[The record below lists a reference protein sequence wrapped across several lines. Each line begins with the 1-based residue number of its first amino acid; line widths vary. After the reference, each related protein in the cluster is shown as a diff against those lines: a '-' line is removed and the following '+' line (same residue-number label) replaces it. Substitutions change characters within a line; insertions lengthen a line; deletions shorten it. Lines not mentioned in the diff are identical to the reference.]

1 MPRVV
6 KKSVE
11 STPAPIAPVAPAHV
25 APAHVAPVEPTA
37 TKAGV
42 RFGKM
47 SEEHKTKLAD
57 HKDASKHFKASLRG
71 NLMIGR
77 TYEDAVERAKAHDTK
92 VKARAETK

>member
-1 MPRVV
+1 
-6 KKSVE
+6 
-11 STPAPIAPVAPAHV
+11 
-25 APAHVAPVEPTA
+25 
-37 TKAGV
+37 
-42 RFGKM
+42 M